1 MKLVEDVEIL
11 LMDMSVYVC
20 PNGSTGIGDL
30 CEVNIDVSDCFI
42 RVY

>member
-1 MKLVEDVEIL
+1 
-11 LMDMSVYVC
+11 MDMSVYIC
-20 PNGSTGIGDL
+20 PNESTGDL